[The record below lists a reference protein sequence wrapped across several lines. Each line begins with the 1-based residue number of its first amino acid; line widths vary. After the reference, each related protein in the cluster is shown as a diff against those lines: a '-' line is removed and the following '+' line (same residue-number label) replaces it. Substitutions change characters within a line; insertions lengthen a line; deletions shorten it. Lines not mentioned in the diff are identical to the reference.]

1 MKSRA
6 YGLRG
11 RTNFS
16 IYRFDRRDGALLAF
30 LLGTTGVLLTCM
42 YLRKLKIL
50 YFPVFIMNETTTGA
64 VILYILYGILCMLPL
79 ILNILEDIKWRSL
92 RSEI

>member
-1 MKSRA
+1 
-6 YGLRG
+6 
-11 RTNFS
+11 
-16 IYRFDRRDGALLAF
+16 
-30 LLGTTGVLLTCM
+30 
-42 YLRKLKIL
+42 
-50 YFPVFIMNETTTGA
+50 MNETTTGA